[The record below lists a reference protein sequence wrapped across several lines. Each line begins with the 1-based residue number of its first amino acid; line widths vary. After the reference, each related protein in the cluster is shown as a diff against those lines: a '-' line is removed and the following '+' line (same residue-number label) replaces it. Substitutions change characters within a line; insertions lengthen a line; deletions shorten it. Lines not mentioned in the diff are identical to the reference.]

1 MRFFFAPKKFQKD
14 AEKAFREGMCHV
26 WHLGW
31 AACVDGAAPR
41 AFRGAQVG
49 AFVSNEETGG
59 RAYRGSFA
67 GRGRTSFS
75 RTLDSSRSVSNVR
88 AESVRIGP

>member
-1 MRFFFAPKKFQKD
+1 
-14 AEKAFREGMCHV
+14 MCHV

-31 AACVDGAAPR
+31 AACVDGAVPR
-41 AFRGAQVG
+41 ALGVPRFE